1 MIKKKKNMGLQS
13 AGPISAERLEQM
25 LYGSALP
32 EINRTRANANTA
44 PSPGALEALSHME
57 KATKVSVTEADPM
70 IKRERDI
77 EDMVERSRLEI
88 LNFQKTGAH
97 YQLTLRAPNGE
108 TRRFA
113 FAKTPSDVRGDANQE
128 ADLKRWAREN
138 QPTDI
143 AVNTKTARDPG
154 MPKTTPSETKAK
166 PMTAAISNPSFGH
179 IEFYKTCEWLK
190 AQKFEDQPMTSAQ
203 LAIVASTALKF
214 TVPEKEIVQCLEVV
228 GVRLL
233 PPSIKMADAIRHL
246 SRELHALAKEL
257 GREPSKELCAM
268 VHEGTSIEA

>member
-1 MIKKKKNMGLQS
+1 MGLQS
-13 AGPISAERLEQM
+13 AGPLSAERLEQM

-44 PSPGALEALSHME
+44 PSPGALEALRHME
-57 KATKVSVTEADPM
+57 AATKTFATEVNPM

-88 LNFQKTGAH
+88 LNFSKTGAH

-138 QPTDI
+138 QPADVAAI
-143 AVNTKTARDPG
+143 TKTARDPG
-154 MPKTTPSETKAK
+154 MPKTTPPETKAK
-166 PMTAAISNPSFGH
+166 PMAAATSNPSFGH
-179 IEFYKTCEWLK
+179 IEFYKVCEWMK
-190 AQKFEDQPMTSAQ
+190 AQKLEDHPMTSAQ
-203 LAIVASTALKF
+203 LALVATTALGF
-214 TVPEKEIVQCLEVV
+214 TVPEKEVIQCLEVI
-228 GVRLL
+228 GIRLL
-233 PPSIKMADAIRHL
+233 PPSIKIKDAIRHL
-246 SRELHALAKEL
+246 SRELHSLATEL
-257 GREPSKELCAM
+257 GREPSKELSAM
-268 VHEGTSIEA
+268 AHEGIAIEP